1 MKYQIT
7 IRVAEENKK
16 LLKAILPD
24 VDIQAK
30 GDIIVE
36 EEDCFEKTRL
46 IVEALDKNEIL
57 EKTKEDEKL
66 AKINEIKKYFCEHRN
81 EAILEFVFPK
91 RMERWKCSTSEEELK
106 NKFPAKK
113 EEISEMIHLFINEV
127 FITNEDGLEEDEY
140 YINPKW
146 KIYAY
151 LLTEGKSSDEMI
163 CLYLSLWPEHFQPI
177 AEEAISEGLLEKDEE
192 WYSAKVVKC

>member
-24 VDIQAK
+24 VDIQAE

-57 EKTKEDEKL
+57 E
-66 AKINEIKKYFCEHRN
+66 
-81 EAILEFVFPK
+81 
-91 RMERWKCSTSEEELK
+91 
-106 NKFPAKK
+106 
-113 EEISEMIHLFINEV
+113 
-127 FITNEDGLEEDEY
+127 
-140 YINPKW
+140 
-146 KIYAY
+146 
-151 LLTEGKSSDEMI
+151 
-163 CLYLSLWPEHFQPI
+163 
-177 AEEAISEGLLEKDEE
+177 
-192 WYSAKVVKC
+192 